1 MINTSTIS
9 LCIPRVFTNIT
20 EKHIRSIFD
29 ELSLGVI
36 RKIDIVSITSQK
48 GDNFNRVFI
57 HFDKWFDNA
66 NANQTIERLQ
76 SGKDIKIMYDD
87 PWFWKVSLYRKKEET
102 NHNHNNNNNTP
113 RQNKSWIDFNNIT
126 PPVPACPKKP
136 AQLSRM
142 QNRVISYLIPKR
154 LEFDET

>member
-1 MINTSTIS
+1 MSTSTIS

-20 EKHIRSIFD
+20 ENQIRSIFE

-76 SGKDIKIMYDD
+76 SGKDIKIMYED
-87 PWFWKVSLYRKKEET
+87 PWFWKISLYRKKEET
-102 NHNHNNNNNTP
+102 NNNNNNNTP
-113 RQNKSWIDFNNIT
+113 RQNKSWIDLNNIT

-136 AQLSRM
+136 AQSRM
-142 QNRVISYLIPKR
+142 PNLVVSSLIPKR
-154 LEFDET
+154 LEFDEAL